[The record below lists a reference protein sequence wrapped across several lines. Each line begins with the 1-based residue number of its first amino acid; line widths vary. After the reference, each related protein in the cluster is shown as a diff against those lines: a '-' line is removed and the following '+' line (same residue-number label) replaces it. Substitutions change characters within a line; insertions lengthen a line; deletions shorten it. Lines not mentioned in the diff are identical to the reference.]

1 MAPVAIILGI
11 FFILGIAVGVIT
23 VIALSALRRYEEP
36 SPDGWP
42 DLDQESSDDLAPD
55 SGWDDAPDD
64 GPSWPKS
71 REGG

>member
-23 VIALSALRRYEEP
+23 VIALSARHRYEQD
-36 SPDGWP
+36 SADDRP
-42 DLDQESSDDLAPD
+42 DLGPEGPADLASD
-55 SGWDDAPDD
+55 YGWDDAPDD
-64 GPSWPKS
+64 KPSWPKS